1 LSSTNLWTAQNTF
14 QRSGIDIPLFISSS
28 SQTNYKGCHFIS
40 SGAGSYNPIVQ
51 ANEYVIFGYNPT
63 ALDLSTLTLCTH
75 SSTSAGIKITNN
87 LTKIL
92 GPNEFDTKI
101 KTSRTSAP
109 TSQCLGHTYKVE
121 CLTGT
126 TPNFYLSTWNGSTVV
141 NLYSYTFDDS
151 TDNKR
156 YGTYLVKV
164 ALNYESSTAT
174 VPMSCNVNTSS
185 ATDDLSANMQSCG
198 KDNTIL
204 IGTNYQYNLN
214 FSFVEPVY
222 STKTF
227 YINVKRTTS
236 GVGGFT
242 NTSYISW
249 TRIA

>member
-1 LSSTNLWTAQNTF
+1 
-14 QRSGIDIPLFISSS
+14 
-28 SQTNYKGCHFIS
+28 
-40 SGAGSYNPIVQ
+40 
-51 ANEYVIFGYNPT
+51 
-63 ALDLSTLTLCTH
+63 
-75 SSTSAGIKITNN
+75 
-87 LTKIL
+87 
-92 GPNEFDTKI
+92 
-101 KTSRTSAP
+101 
-109 TSQCLGHTYKVE
+109 
-121 CLTGT
+121 
-126 TPNFYLSTWNGSTVV
+126 
-141 NLYSYTFDDS
+141 LYSYTFDDS

-204 IGTNYQYNLN
+204 IGTNYQYTLN